1 MDRFDVIFSRRF
13 DDHINALE
21 QSSLHWG
28 QRQTSAYIQEILLR
42 YAEIDLDGYQ
52 LRAFAHKA
60 HCIFYRI
67 DFNSRRVIFIALL
80 HGRQNYLRHLERG

>member
-42 YAEIDLDGYQ
+42 CESLEVFPMRYAEIDLDGYQ

-60 HCIFYRI
+60 HRIFYRI
-67 DFNSRRVIFIALL
+67 DFNSRRVIFIA
-80 HGRQNYLRHLERG
+80 